1 MQIDK
6 MKQNKILLW
15 VAGIAAVVGGVFI
28 AAKAFNRKQDEKKQ
42 DAVGNQPVQA
52 DQQTPALVEK
62 QEQSKDGIKSLLDA
76 ATQGIVKGVK
86 NITSR
91 YMKYRVITQE
101 TALNVRQKPD
111 GNSKVV
117 AKLQKDSFISARSSN
132 VVGWMQVS
140 KDGKT
145 ALGFVSSSFLRYEG

>member
-1 MQIDK
+1 

-15 VAGIAAVVGGVFI
+15 VLGITAVVGGALI
-28 AAKAFNRKQDEKKQ
+28 AVKAFNRSQENKKKGAIA
-42 DAVGNQPVQA
+42 DQP
-52 DQQTPALVEK
+52 DQQTSAPVEK
-62 QEQSKDGIKSLLDA
+62 QEQSKDGITSLLDNM
-76 ATQGIVKGVK
+76 TQGIVNGVK

-91 YMKYRVITQE
+91 YMKYRVITKD

-117 AKLQKDSFISARSSN
+117 AKLQKDSSIMARSSN

-140 KDGKT
+140 RDGKT
-145 ALGFVSSSFLRYEG
+145 DLGFVSSAFLRYDG

>member
-1 MQIDK
+1 MF
-6 MKQNKILLW
+6 
-15 VAGIAAVVGGVFI
+15 AALVGGVFI

-42 DAVGNQPVQA
+42 DVVGNQPVQGGN
-52 DQQTPALVEK
+52 QTPTAADK
-62 QEQSKDGIKSLLDA
+62 QDEGKDGYTKLLDSM
-76 ATQGIVKGVK
+76 TQGIVNGVK

-91 YMKYRVITQE
+91 YMKYRVNTKE

-117 AKLQKDSFISARSSN
+117 AKLQKDSSIFAKSSN

-145 ALGFVSSSFLRYEG
+145 AIGFVSASFLRYDG

>member
-1 MQIDK
+1 

-15 VAGIAAVVGGVFI
+15 VAGIAALLGGVLI
-28 AAKAFNRKQDEKKQ
+28 AVKAFNRSQDEKKQ
-42 DAVGNQPVQA
+42 GVVGNQP
-52 DQQTPALVEK
+52 DQQTPTSPAK
-62 QEQSKDGIKSLLDA
+62 QEESKDGYTKLLDSM
-76 ATQGIVKGVK
+76 TEGIVNGVK

-91 YMKYRVITQE
+91 YMRYRVTTKE

-117 AKLQKDSFISARSSN
+117 AKLQKDSSISARSSN

-145 ALGFVSSSFLRYEG
+145 AIGFVSSSFLRYEG